1 MQSGSFSPDAFAA
14 LLTMSE
20 TRQPIPV
27 SLPRPHHPLVMVAML
42 ALILITA
49 LLAYRVSEKQGF
61 DQMRDEASH
70 QLDILAAAIDS
81 EVTRHASI
89 PSAVEL
95 NPDVLALLRA
105 PPGQQAALQAS
116 ANQFL
121 QKLNDSLGG
130 PVIFVLDTTGR
141 VVASSDWIFSDNLL
155 GADLSY
161 MPLFRGAMAG
171 VPGRHYAVDK
181 VRKEPGYFFALPIRD
196 EHQDWKVIG
205 VAVVKSSL
213 HEVER
218 RWLGQEAPALIVDA
232 NGIVL
237 LASPP
242 EWRYATLQ
250 PQSPDVLARISREQ
264 FADQPL
270 GTTSLDIAIDAAQEG
285 NVVRLSRQL
294 KSDTGPLQAT
304 KSYLAL
310 SRHLP
315 GTAWRIIVFS
325 DLRPVTLQATTH
337 AALAGAAIGFLLLWL
352 LFLSQRRRLAKG
364 REEARAMLERA
375 NEELER
381 KVAARTADLSEAV
394 TGLQREV
401 AERQRAEQT
410 LRAAQDELV
419 QAAKLAVLGQMATGI
434 THELSQPLGA
444 IRTLS
449 ANAVEFMHRGDLA
462 TAEKNLGIVGQL
474 AEQAGGI
481 ITPLKT
487 FARKSPAVSVAV
499 DVAQAVDAALFLF
512 DARLKK
518 LNVTVNRNF
527 GPKSTIAWCD
537 QNRLQQVLVNL
548 IGNAIDA
555 MADEPHRSLSFSVES
570 ASSGQL
576 ALAVSD
582 SGFGFT
588 EEALKHLFE
597 PFFTTKQPG
606 EGLGLGLTISRD
618 ILRDFGGDL
627 LAGPAPGGGARFVI
641 LLPAVP
647 APASALKKVMP

>member
-1 MQSGSFSPDAFAA
+1 
-14 LLTMSE
+14 
-20 TRQPIPV
+20 
-27 SLPRPHHPLVMVAML
+27 
-42 ALILITA
+42 
-49 LLAYRVSEKQGF
+49 
-61 DQMRDEASH
+61 
-70 QLDILAAAIDS
+70 
-81 EVTRHASI
+81 
-89 PSAVEL
+89 
-95 NPDVLALLRA
+95 
-105 PPGQQAALQAS
+105 
-116 ANQFL
+116 
-121 QKLNDSLGG
+121 
-130 PVIFVLDTTGR
+130 
-141 VVASSDWIFSDNLL
+141 
-155 GADLSY
+155 
-161 MPLFRGAMAG
+161 
-171 VPGRHYAVDK
+171 
-181 VRKEPGYFFALPIRD
+181 
-196 EHQDWKVIG
+196 
-205 VAVVKSSL
+205 
-213 HEVER
+213 
-218 RWLGQEAPALIVDA
+218 
-232 NGIVL
+232 
-237 LASPP
+237 
-242 EWRYATLQ
+242 
-250 PQSPDVLARISREQ
+250 
-264 FADQPL
+264 
-270 GTTSLDIAIDAAQEG
+270 
-285 NVVRLSRQL
+285 
-294 KSDTGPLQAT
+294 
-304 KSYLAL
+304 
-310 SRHLP
+310 
-315 GTAWRIIVFS
+315 
-325 DLRPVTLQATTH
+325 
-337 AALAGAAIGFLLLWL
+337 
-352 LFLSQRRRLAKG
+352 
-364 REEARAMLERA
+364 
-375 NEELER
+375 
-381 KVAARTADLSEAV
+381 
-394 TGLQREV
+394 
-401 AERQRAEQT
+401 
-410 LRAAQDELV
+410 
-419 QAAKLAVLGQMATGI
+419 MATGI

>member
-1 MQSGSFSPDAFAA
+1 MP
-14 LLTMSE
+14 E
-20 TRQPIPV
+20 TRQTIPV
-27 SLPRPHHPLVMVAML
+27 ALPRPHRPLAVAAVL
-42 ALILITA
+42 LL
-49 LLAYRVSEKQGF
+49 LLAVGLLTYRASESAGLSR
-61 DQMRDEASH
+61 MRAEASH

-105 PPGQQAALQAS
+105 PAERQDTLQPAA
-116 ANQFL
+116 NRFL
-121 QKLNDSLGG
+121 QQLNDHLGG
-130 PVIFVLDTTGR
+130 PAIFVLDTKGQ

-155 GADLSY
+155 GSDVSY
-161 MPLFRGAMAG
+161 MPFFRSAAAG
-171 VPGRHYAVDK
+171 TPARHYAVDK
-181 VRKEPGYFFALPIRD
+181 VRHEPGYFFALPIRD
-196 EHQDWKVIG
+196 EQQDWKVIG
-205 VAVVKSSL
+205 VAVVQSSL
-213 HEVER
+213 REIER
-218 RWLGQEAPALIVDA
+218 RWLGQEAPALIVDR

-250 PQSPDVLARISREQ
+250 TPGKEALARISREQ
-264 FADQPL
+264 FAGQPV
-270 GTTSLDIAIDAAQEG
+270 GAVSLDIALEG
-285 NVVRLSRQL
+285 ADEGVVVRLPKHLR
-294 KSDTGPLQAT
+294 DDMNPLPGARP
-304 KSYLAL
+304 YLAL
-310 SRHLP
+310 SRNLP
-315 GTAWRIIVFS
+315 GTAWRIVVFS
-325 DLRPVTLQATTH
+325 DLRPVAVQAATH
-337 AALAGAAIGFLLLWL
+337 AALATAAIGCLLLGL
-352 LFLSQRRRLAKG
+352 LYLNQRRRLARG
-364 REEARAMLERA
+364 REEARAMLEKA
-375 NEELER
+375 NQELER
-381 KVAARTADLSEAV
+381 NVAERTVDLSEAV
-394 TGLQREV
+394 TRLQREV
-401 AERQRAEQT
+401 GERQRAEQT

-474 AEQAGGI
+474 SGQMGGI
-481 ITPLKT
+481 IGPLKT
-487 FARKSPAVSVAV
+487 FARKSPAVPAAV

-512 DARLKK
+512 EQRLRKQSVAVDRQIAA
-518 LNVTVNRNF
+518 N
-527 GPKSTIAWCD
+527 SWIAWCD
-537 QNRLQQVLVNL
+537 GNRLQQVLVNL

-555 MADEPHRSLSFSVES
+555 MADEPERRLTFSAER
-570 ASSGQL
+570 ASSGQV

-582 SGFGFT
+582 TGAGFT
-588 EEALKHLFE
+588 EAALEHLFE

-641 LLPAVP
+641 LLPPVP
-647 APASALKKVMP
+647 STSPAEKDPP

>member
-1 MQSGSFSPDAFAA
+1 MPDA
-14 LLTMSE
+14 
-20 TRQPIPV
+20 RQPIPI
-27 SLPRPHHPLVMVAML
+27 SLSRPHRVLGMAAVMILVLV
-42 ALILITA
+42 TA
-49 LLAYRVSEKQGF
+49 FLAYRVSEKQGF
-61 DQMRDEASH
+61 SQMRDEASH

-105 PPGQQAALQAS
+105 PAGQQAVLQPQ
-116 ANQFL
+116 ANRFL

-130 PVIFVLDTTGR
+130 PAIFVLDTTGR
-141 VVASSDWIFSDNLL
+141 VVASSDWIYSDNLL

-161 MPLFRGAMAG
+161 MPLFRGAVAG
-171 VPGRHYAVDK
+171 TPGRHYAVDN

-196 EHQDWKVIG
+196 EQQEWKVIG

-213 HEVER
+213 HELER
-218 RWLGQEAPALIVDA
+218 RWLGQDGPALIVDT

-250 PQSPDVLARISREQ
+250 AQSPEVLARISQEQ
-264 FADQPL
+264 FAGQPL
-270 GTTSLDIAIDAAQEG
+270 GIMSLDIPIDAAQEG
-285 NVVRLSRQL
+285 TVVRLSRQM
-294 KSDTGPLQAT
+294 KTDPGPLQGA

-315 GTAWRIIVFS
+315 GTAWRIVVFS
-325 DLRPVTLQATTH
+325 DLRPVSMQASTH
-337 AALAGAAIGFLLLWL
+337 AALAAAAIGLFLLWL
-352 LFLSQRRRLAKG
+352 AFLSQRRRLARG
-364 REEARAMLERA
+364 REEARAMLEQA
-375 NEELER
+375 NQELER
-381 KVAARTADLSEAV
+381 KVEARTADLSEAV

-518 LNVTVNRNF
+518 MNVTVNRNF
-527 GPKSTIAWCD
+527 GPKSEIAWCD

-555 MADEPHRSLSFSVES
+555 MADEPERRLCFSAER

-588 EEALKHLFE
+588 EEALEHLFE

-647 APASALKKVMP
+647 PATTSPEKGLS

>member
-1 MQSGSFSPDAFAA
+1 MPESHTSP
-14 LLTMSE
+14 
-20 TRQPIPV
+20 PV
-27 SLPRPHHPLVMVAML
+27 SLPKPHRALGVAILL
-42 ALILITA
+42 ALF
-49 LLAYRVSEKQGF
+49 LLAGLLTFKISEKQGF
-61 DQMRDEASH
+61 NQLRDEASH

-95 NPDVLALLRA
+95 SPDVRALLRA
-105 PPGQQAALQAS
+105 APEGQDVLQVAA
-116 ANQFL
+116 NHFL
-121 QKLNDSLGG
+121 QKLNDHLGG
-130 PVIFVLDTTGR
+130 PAIFVLDTRGR

-161 MPLFRGAMAG
+161 MPFFRGAVSG
-171 VPGRHYAVDK
+171 TPERHYAVDA
-181 VRKEPGYFFALPIRD
+181 VRHEPGYFFALPIRD
-196 EHQDWKVIG
+196 ETQDWKVIG
-205 VAVVKSSL
+205 VAVVKSGIREL
-213 HEVER
+213 ER
-218 RWLGQEAPALIVDA
+218 RWLGQEAPALIVDN

-250 PQSPDVLARISREQ
+250 PQTPETLARISREQ
-264 FADQPL
+264 FAGQRV
-270 GTTSLDIAIDAAQEG
+270 GAESLDISVDEAQEG
-285 NVVRLSRQL
+285 AVVRLARQSPAGTAL
-294 KSDTGPLQAT
+294 SALQGKKT
-304 KSYLAL
+304 YLAL

-325 DLRPVTLQATTH
+325 DLRSVAVQASTH
-337 AALAGAAIGFLLLWL
+337 AALATAAVGCLLLWAL
-352 LFLSQRRRLAKG
+352 YLGQRRRVARG
-364 REEARAMLERA
+364 RREAQAMLEKA
-375 NEELER
+375 NQELER
-381 KVAARTADLSEAV
+381 NVAARTVDLSNAV
-394 TGLQREV
+394 ERLQREV
-401 AERQRAEQT
+401 VDRQRAEQT

-419 QAAKLAVLGQMATGI
+419 QAGKLAVLGQMATGI

-474 AEQAGGI
+474 SEQMGGI
-481 ITPLKT
+481 IKPLKT
-487 FARKSPAVSVAV
+487 FARKSPAVPAAV

-512 DARLKK
+512 DQRLRKQG
-518 LNVTVNRNF
+518 VTVDRQIAPN
-527 GPKSTIAWCD
+527 SWIAWCD

-555 MADEPHRSLSFSVES
+555 MADEPERRLSFSVDR

-582 SGFGFT
+582 SGVGFS
-588 EEALKHLFE
+588 EKALEHLFE

-606 EGLGLGLTISRD
+606 EGLGLGLAISRD

-627 LAGPAPGGGARFVI
+627 LAGPAPGGGARFVV
-641 LLPAVP
+641 LLPPVSV
-647 APASALKKVMP
+647 APTFSPEPSSP

>member
-1 MQSGSFSPDAFAA
+1 MPES
-14 LLTMSE
+14 
-20 TRQPIPV
+20 RQPIPI
-27 SLPRPHHPLVMVAML
+27 SLTKPHRVLGVAAVLV
-42 ALILITA
+42 LILVTA
-49 LLAYRVSEKQGF
+49 FLAYRVSEKQGF
-61 DQMRDEASH
+61 NQMRDEASH

-105 PPGQQAALQAS
+105 PAERQDALQPP
-116 ANQFL
+116 ANRFL
-121 QKLNDSLGG
+121 QKLNDHLGG
-130 PVIFVLDTTGR
+130 PAIFVLDTTGR
-141 VVASSDWIFSDNLL
+141 VVASSDWIYSDNLL
-155 GADLSY
+155 GADLSTI
-161 MPLFRGAMAG
+161 PLFRGAVAG
-171 VPGRHYAVDK
+171 TPGRHYAVDN

-196 EHQDWKVIG
+196 EQQDWKVIG

-213 HEVER
+213 HELER

-250 PQSPDVLARISREQ
+250 PQDPAVLARISQEQ
-264 FADQPL
+264 FAGQPL
-270 GTTSLDIAIDAAQEG
+270 GVTSLDIAIDAAQEG
-285 NVVRLSRQL
+285 SVVRLSRQL
-294 KSDTGPLQAT
+294 KTDPGPLQGA

-315 GTAWRIIVFS
+315 GTAWRIVVFS
-325 DLRPVTLQATTH
+325 DLRPVFVQASTH
-337 AALAGAAIGFLLLWL
+337 AALAAAAIGCFLLWL
-352 LFLSQRRRLAKG
+352 LFLSQRRRLARG
-364 REEARAMLERA
+364 REEARAMLEQA
-375 NEELER
+375 NQELER
-381 KVAARTADLSEAV
+381 NVAARTADLSEAV

-499 DVAQAVDAALFLF
+499 DVEQAVDAALFLF

-518 LNVTVNRNF
+518 MDVTVNRNF
-527 GPKSTIAWCD
+527 GPKTKVAWCD

-555 MADEPHRSLSFSVES
+555 MADEPVRRLTFSVEL

-588 EEALKHLFE
+588 EEALEHLFE

-647 APASALKKVMP
+647 PATTTPEKGKP

>member
-1 MQSGSFSPDAFAA
+1 MPDSHQ
-14 LLTMSE
+14 T
-20 TRQPIPV
+20 IPV
-27 SLPRPHHPLVMVAML
+27 SLPRPHRPLGIAVVL
-42 ALILITA
+42 LL
-49 LLAYRVSEKQGF
+49 LLAVGLLTYRASERAGLH
-61 DQMRDEASH
+61 QMRAEASH
-70 QLDILAAAIDS
+70 QLDILASAIDS

-105 PPGQQAALQAS
+105 PPERQDTLQPAA
-116 ANQFL
+116 NRFL
-121 QKLNDSLGG
+121 QQLNDNPGG
-130 PVIFVLDTTGR
+130 PAIFVLDTRGQ
-141 VVASSDWIFSDNLL
+141 VLASSDWIFSDNLL
-155 GADLSY
+155 GSDVSY
-161 MPLFRGAMAG
+161 MPFFRSAVSGTPA
-171 VPGRHYAVDK
+171 RHYAVDK
-181 VRKEPGYFFALPIRD
+181 VRHEAGYFFALPIRD
-196 EHQDWKVIG
+196 EQQEWKVIG

-213 HEVER
+213 REIER
-218 RWLGQEAPALIVDA
+218 RWLGQEAPALIVDS

-250 PQSPDVLARISREQ
+250 TQSRVALEQVSREQ
-264 FADQPL
+264 FAGQTV
-270 GTTSLDIAIDAAQEG
+270 GAVSLDIALDGADEG
-285 NVVRLSRQL
+285 VIVRLPKHLR
-294 KSDTGPLQAT
+294 DDMNPLSGARP
-304 KSYLAL
+304 YLAL
-310 SRHLP
+310 SRNLP
-315 GTAWRIIVFS
+315 GTAWRIVVFS
-325 DLRPVTLQATTH
+325 DLRPVAVQAVTH
-337 AALAGAAIGFLLLWL
+337 AALATAAIGCLLLGL
-352 LFLSQRRRLAKG
+352 LYLNQRRRLARG
-364 REEARAMLERA
+364 REEARAMLEKA
-375 NEELER
+375 NQELER
-381 KVAARTADLSEAV
+381 NVAARTADLSEAV
-394 TGLQREV
+394 TRLKSEV

-474 AEQAGGI
+474 SEQMGGI

-487 FARKSPAVSVAV
+487 FARKSPAVPAAV
-499 DVAQAVDAALFLF
+499 DVAQAVDSALFLF
-512 DARLKK
+512 EQRLRKQSVAVDRQIGA
-518 LNVTVNRNF
+518 N
-527 GPKSTIAWCD
+527 SWIAWCD
-537 QNRLQQVLVNL
+537 RNRLQQVLVNL

-555 MADEPHRSLSFSVES
+555 MADEPERRLTFSAER
-570 ASSGQL
+570 ASSGQV

-582 SGFGFT
+582 SGAGFT
-588 EEALKHLFE
+588 EAALEHLFE

-641 LLPAVP
+641 LLPPVP
-647 APASALKKVMP
+647 STSPAEKDPP

>member
-1 MQSGSFSPDAFAA
+1 MPDA
-14 LLTMSE
+14 
-20 TRQPIPV
+20 RQPIPIA
-27 SLPRPHHPLVMVAML
+27 LTKPHRVLGVAAVMV
-42 ALILITA
+42 LILATA
-49 LLAYRVSEKQGF
+49 FIAYRVSEKLGF
-61 DQMRDEASH
+61 SQMREEASH

-105 PPGQQAALQAS
+105 PAERQDVLQPP
-116 ANQFL
+116 ANRFL
-121 QKLNDSLGG
+121 QKLNDHLGG
-130 PVIFVLDTTGR
+130 PAIFVLDTSGR

-161 MPLFRGAMAG
+161 MPLFRGAVAG
-171 VPGRHYAVDK
+171 TPGRHYAVDN
-181 VRKEPGYFFALPIRD
+181 VRQEPGYFFALPIRD
-196 EHQDWKVIG
+196 ELQDWKVIG

-213 HEVER
+213 HELER

-250 PQSPDVLARISREQ
+250 PQSPEVLERISREQ
-264 FADQPL
+264 FAGQPL
-270 GTTSLDIAIDAAQEG
+270 GVTSLDIAIDAAQEG
-285 NVVRLSRQL
+285 TVVRLSRQM
-294 KSDTGPLQAT
+294 KTDPGPLQGA

-315 GTAWRIIVFS
+315 GTAWRIVVFS
-325 DLRPVTLQATTH
+325 HLRPVFVQASTH
-337 AALAGAAIGFLLLWL
+337 AALAAAAIGCFLLWL
-352 LFLSQRRRLAKG
+352 AFLSQRRRLARG
-364 REEARAMLERA
+364 REEARAMLEQA
-375 NEELER
+375 NQELER
-381 KVAARTADLSEAV
+381 KVEARTADLSEAV

-474 AEQAGGI
+474 ADQAGSI

-527 GPKSTIAWCD
+527 GPKSKIAWCD

-555 MADEPHRSLSFSVES
+555 MADEPERRLSFSADR

-588 EEALKHLFE
+588 EEALEHLFE

-647 APASALKKVMP
+647 PAASSPEKGQP

>member
-1 MQSGSFSPDAFAA
+1 MPDNHQ
-14 LLTMSE
+14 T
-20 TRQPIPV
+20 IPV
-27 SLPRPHHPLVMVAML
+27 SLPRPHRPLGIAVVL
-42 ALILITA
+42 LL
-49 LLAYRVSEKQGF
+49 LLAVGLLTYRASERAGLH
-61 DQMRDEASH
+61 QMRAEASH
-70 QLDILAAAIDS
+70 QLDILASAIDS

-105 PPGQQAALQAS
+105 PAERQDTLQPAA
-116 ANQFL
+116 NRFL
-121 QKLNDSLGG
+121 QQLNDHLGG
-130 PVIFVLDTTGR
+130 PAIFVLDTRGQ
-141 VVASSDWIFSDNLL
+141 VLASSDWIFSDNLL
-155 GADLSY
+155 GSDVSY
-161 MPLFRGAMAG
+161 MPFFRSAVSGTPA
-171 VPGRHYAVDK
+171 RHYAVDK
-181 VRKEPGYFFALPIRD
+181 VRHEPGYFFALPIRD
-196 EHQDWKVIG
+196 EQQEWKVIG

-213 HEVER
+213 REIER
-218 RWLGQEAPALIVDA
+218 RWLGQEAPALIVDS

-250 PQSPDVLARISREQ
+250 TQSRVVLEQVSREQ
-264 FADQPL
+264 FAGQTV
-270 GTTSLDIAIDAAQEG
+270 GAVSLDIALDGADEG
-285 NVVRLSRQL
+285 VVVRLPKHLR
-294 KSDTGPLQAT
+294 DDMNPLPGARP
-304 KSYLAL
+304 YLAL
-310 SRHLP
+310 SRNLP
-315 GTAWRIIVFS
+315 GTAWRIVVFS
-325 DLRPVTLQATTH
+325 DLRPVAVQAATH
-337 AALAGAAIGFLLLWL
+337 AALATAAIGCLLLGL
-352 LFLSQRRRLAKG
+352 LYLNQRRRLARG
-364 REEARAMLERA
+364 REEARAMLEKA
-375 NEELER
+375 NQELER
-381 KVAARTADLSEAV
+381 NVAARTADLSEAV
-394 TGLQREV
+394 TRLKSEV

-474 AEQAGGI
+474 SEQMGGI

-487 FARKSPAVSVAV
+487 FARKSPAVPAAV
-499 DVAQAVDAALFLF
+499 DVAQAVDSALFLF
-512 DARLKK
+512 EQRLRKQS
-518 LNVTVNRNF
+518 VAVDRQIGANF
-527 GPKSTIAWCD
+527 WIAWCD
-537 QNRLQQVLVNL
+537 RNRLQQVLVNL

-555 MADEPHRSLSFSVES
+555 MADEPERRLTFSAER
-570 ASSGQL
+570 ASSGQV

-582 SGFGFT
+582 TGAGFT
-588 EEALKHLFE
+588 EAALEHLFE

-641 LLPAVP
+641 LLPPVP
-647 APASALKKVMP
+647 STSAAEKDPP

>member
-1 MQSGSFSPDAFAA
+1 MSQPGS
-14 LLTMSE
+14 
-20 TRQPIPV
+20 PIAV
-27 SLPRPHHPLVMVAML
+27 SLPRPHHARVVVSILL
-42 ALILITA
+42 LILVTA
-49 LLAYRVSEKQGF
+49 WLAYRVSATHGF
-61 DQMRDEASH
+61 NQMRDDGSH

-105 PPGQQAALQAS
+105 PAGQQERLRAS
-116 ANQFL
+116 ANLFL
-121 QKLNDSLGG
+121 QKLNDHLGG
-130 PVIFVLDTTGR
+130 PAIFVLDTTGR
-141 VVASSDWIFSDNLL
+141 VVASSDWIYSDNLL

-161 MPLFRGAMAG
+161 MPLFRGALAG
-171 VPGRHYAVDK
+171 LPGRHYAVDN
-181 VRKEPGYFFALPIRD
+181 VRKEPGYFFVLPIRD
-196 EHQDWKVIG
+196 EAQDGQVIG

-213 HEVER
+213 HELER
-218 RWLGQEAPALIVDA
+218 RWLGQEAPALIVDS

-242 EWRYATLQ
+242 EWRCATLH
-250 PQSPDVLARISREQ
+250 PQTPEELARISREQ
-264 FADQPL
+264 FAGQPL
-270 GTTSLDIAIDAAQEG
+270 GVTALDIDIDAAQDG
-285 NVVRLSRQL
+285 TVVRLSRQL
-294 KSDTGPLQAT
+294 KTDPGPLQGA

-315 GTAWRIIVFS
+315 GTAWRIVVFS
-325 DLRPVTLQATTH
+325 DLRPVTVQAATH
-337 AALAGAAIGFLLLWL
+337 AALAAAAIGCFLLWL
-352 LFLSQRRRLAKG
+352 LFLSQRRRLARG

-375 NEELER
+375 NLELER
-381 KVAARTADLSEAV
+381 NVAARTADLSEAV
-394 TGLQREV
+394 AGLQREV

-481 ITPLKT
+481 IRPLKT
-487 FARKSPAVSVAV
+487 FARKSPAVSLAV
-499 DVAQAVDAALFLF
+499 DVALAVDAALFLF
-512 DARLKK
+512 DQRLKK
-518 LNVTVNRNF
+518 PSVTVDRRI
-527 GPKSTIAWCD
+527 GPNSWIAWCD

-555 MADEPHRSLSFSVES
+555 MAEAPERRLTFSVER
-570 ASSGQL
+570 ASSGQV
-576 ALAVSD
+576 ALAVCD
-582 SGFGFT
+582 SGVGFSD
-588 EEALKHLFE
+588 EVLEHLFE

-647 APASALKKVMP
+647 PATSEKDTP

>member
-1 MQSGSFSPDAFAA
+1 MTEPNTSPPVRLPKPHRA
-14 LLTMSE
+14 LGAVIL
-20 TRQPIPV
+20 
-27 SLPRPHHPLVMVAML
+27 L
-42 ALILITA
+42 ALF
-49 LLAYRVSEKQGF
+49 LLAGVLTFKISEKQGF
-61 DQMRDEASH
+61 NHLRDEASH
-70 QLDILAAAIDS
+70 QLDVLAAAIDS

-95 NPDVLALLRA
+95 SSDVLALLRA
-105 PPGQQAALQAS
+105 PPERRDVLQPAA
-116 ANQFL
+116 NRFL
-121 QKLNDSLGG
+121 EKLNDHLGG
-130 PVIFVLDTTGR
+130 PAIFVLDLDGR
-141 VVASSDWIFSDNLL
+141 VVASSDWIFSDNMLSSN
-155 GADLSY
+155 LSY
-161 MPLFRGAMAG
+161 MPFFRSAVSGTPA
-171 VPGRHYAVDK
+171 RHYAVDT
-181 VRKEPGYFFALPIRD
+181 VRNEPGYFFALPIRD
-196 EHQDWKVIG
+196 EQQEWRVIG
-205 VAVVKSSL
+205 VAVVKSSIR
-213 HEVER
+213 EIER
-218 RWLGQEAPALIVDA
+218 RWLAQEAPALIVDS

-250 PQSPDVLARISREQ
+250 ALAPEALDKVSREQ
-264 FADQPL
+264 FAGQTL
-270 GTTSLDIAIDAAQEG
+270 GGTVLEIAVDPAEDG
-285 NVVRLSRQL
+285 TVVRLPKHLRGEQN
-294 KSDTGPLQAT
+294 PLQAT
-304 KSYLAL
+304 KTYLAL

-325 DLRPVTLQATTH
+325 DMRHLAVQASTH
-337 AALAGAAIGFLLLWL
+337 AALASAAIGCLLLWVL
-352 LFLSQRRRLAKG
+352 YQNQRRRLARG
-364 REEARAMLERA
+364 REEARAMLEKA
-375 NEELER
+375 NQALER
-381 KVAARTADLSEAV
+381 SVAERTVDLSEAV
-394 TGLQREV
+394 TRLQSEV
-401 AERQRAEQT
+401 SERHRAEQT

-449 ANAVEFMHRGDLA
+449 ANAIEFMHRGDLA

-499 DVAQAVDAALFLF
+499 DVAQAVDSALFLF
-512 DARLKK
+512 DQRLRKQ
-518 LNVTVNRNF
+518 NVAVDRKIEPN
-527 GPKSTIAWCD
+527 SWIAWCD

-555 MADEPHRSLSFSVES
+555 MADEPVRRLSFSVER

-576 ALAVSD
+576 ALAVAD

-588 EEALKHLFE
+588 EEALEHLFE

-627 LAGPAPGGGARFVI
+627 LAGPAPGGGARFVV
-641 LLPAVP
+641 LLPPLP
-647 APASALKKVMP
+647 ATSISASDKASP

>member
-1 MQSGSFSPDAFAA
+1 MPDA
-14 LLTMSE
+14 
-20 TRQPIPV
+20 RQPIPI
-27 SLPRPHHPLVMVAML
+27 SLTKPHRVLGMAAVMI
-42 ALILITA
+42 LILVTA

-61 DQMRDEASH
+61 SQMRDEASH

-105 PPGQQAALQAS
+105 PADRQDVLQPP
-116 ANQFL
+116 ANRFL
-121 QKLNDSLGG
+121 QKLNDHLGG
-130 PVIFVLDTTGR
+130 PAIFVLDTSGR

-161 MPLFRGAMAG
+161 MPLFRGAVAG
-171 VPGRHYAVDK
+171 TPGRHYAVDN

-196 EHQDWKVIG
+196 EQQDWKVIG

-213 HEVER
+213 HELER

-250 PQSPDVLARISREQ
+250 PQNPEVLARISQEQ
-264 FADQPL
+264 FAGQPL
-270 GTTSLDIAIDAAQEG
+270 GVTSLDIAIDAAQEG
-285 NVVRLSRQL
+285 TVVRLSRQL
-294 KSDTGPLQAT
+294 KTDPGPLQGA

-315 GTAWRIIVFS
+315 GTAWRIVVFS
-325 DLRPVTLQATTH
+325 DLRPVFVQASTH
-337 AALAGAAIGFLLLWL
+337 AALAAAAIGCFLLWL
-352 LFLSQRRRLAKG
+352 AFLSQRRRLARG
-364 REEARAMLERA
+364 REEARAMLEQA
-375 NEELER
+375 NQELER
-381 KVAARTADLSEAV
+381 NVAARTADLSEAV

-518 LNVTVNRNF
+518 MNVTVNRNF
-527 GPKSTIAWCD
+527 GPKSEIAWCD

-555 MADEPHRSLSFSVES
+555 MADEPERRLSFSADR

-588 EEALKHLFE
+588 EEALEHLFE

-647 APASALKKVMP
+647 PATTTPEKGQP